1 MTPSHNAIIA
11 THHRHVSDHH
21 VITSSRKTSRNTI
34 THHAHRLCS
43 DPVCS
48 DFTMF
53 MVPRYRMRLE
63 RGI

>member
-11 THHRHVSDHH
+11 TYQI
-21 VITSSRKTSRNTI
+21 ITSSRHHARRHATPSRSTI

>member
-34 THHAHRLCS
+34 TQHHHAPRA
-43 DPVCS
+43 PP
-48 DFTMF
+48 MF
-53 MVPRYRMRLE
+53 GSGVQRFHDVHGTPLPYAA
-63 RGI
+63 